1 MTQEIDRAREPAMPY
16 PPNRPPLAPAVSPQ
30 DPVLIVGGADA
41 ADLTG
46 VAEAMAPLVD
56 LALSPLAQTPF
67 RVGLVGPFGS
77 GKSFALQRLTAAMSV
92 AASQPPEAAA
102 PRHSKIIIAKFDA
115 AGLGADHTVGF
126 DPASALA
133 AAVYVALENGRD
145 GVSYAAL
152 ADDVAHGAADPGRA
166 ALAAAERHEDVSR
179 RLEAERATRGEL
191 ESRRARLTEAVLYET
206 PGSRI
211 DSMIRSS
218 RATIEARLRRFGFG
232 DGDATVNFRNL
243 LRDLAAASA
252 ARRAG
257 LALRATWAY
266 RGQSALLLIVVL
278 ALLVA
283 FGLDRLHFAAD
294 NGALADLGEGY
305 GFATVAKLISDN
317 AIWVGRAIAALI
329 VIAGL
334 ALFYD
339 LWRALG
345 FSALLYRGLRILR
358 IDMAERRRDLDA
370 SIERANRKL
379 ANLTA
384 ESEVAAKRAEAMARR
399 AGGARSISRAPGP
412 AFLKALETPAKTSRD
427 FFAEL
432 SRQITRPS
440 SPETLAPSRL
450 ILAIDNLEA
459 LAPVDAARLI
469 DATQALIGP
478 GLIALIACDPAQLAP
493 TAPAAF
499 ARTRFD
505 VIFNVAAVAGDDSA
519 KLAARLAGDGA
530 SAPPAAA
537 AKGRPV
543 LAEPLTA
550 AESALLAALAPLTEG
565 TPGAIRRLYNA
576 YRLARLSDAPRPL
589 VALMLAALQS
599 PNRDN
604 ARVLAAAVAPS
615 SEDTLEEP
623 SDMPA
628 LVAAVRA
635 ARGAHG
641 GPLSKADAAAAWNA
655 ARRWTPPQG

>member
-1 MTQEIDRAREPAMPY
+1 MTQEIDRVTREPAMPP
-16 PPNRPPLAPAVSPQ
+16 PPNRPPAASAVTSQ

-46 VAEAMAPLVD
+46 VGEAMAPLVD

-67 RVGLVGPFGS
+67 RVGLIGPFGS
-77 GKSFALQRLTAAMSV
+77 GKSFALERLTAAISV
-92 AASQPPEAAA
+92 AASQPPDAAV
-102 PRHSKIIIAKFDA
+102 PRHSKIVMANFDA
-115 AGLGADHTVGF
+115 AGLGSDHAVGF

-133 AAVYVALENGRD
+133 AAMYVALENGRD

-152 ADDVAHGAADPGRA
+152 ADEVAHGAADPGRA
-166 ALAAAERHEDVSR
+166 ALAAADRHEELSR
-179 RLEAERATRGEL
+179 RLEAERATRAEL

-218 RATIEARLRRFGFG
+218 RSTIEARLRRFGFG
-232 DGDATVNFRNL
+232 DGDATLNFRNL

-252 ARRAG
+252 VRRAG

-266 RGQSALLLIVVL
+266 RRQTALLVIVVL
-278 ALLVA
+278 ALALA
-283 FGLDRLHFAAD
+283 FGFDWLRRAAD
-294 NGALADLGEGY
+294 NGGLADLGEGY
-305 GFATVAKLISDN
+305 GANIARLISDN

-334 ALFYD
+334 ALFYN
-339 LWRALG
+339 LWRAAG

-370 SIERANRKL
+370 SIERAERKL
-379 ANLTA
+379 ANLTTEA
-384 ESEVAAKRAEAMARR
+384 EVAAKRAEALARR
-399 AGGARSISRAPGP
+399 AGGARSFARAPGP

-459 LAPVDAARLI
+459 LAPVEAARLI

-478 GLIALIACDPAQLAP
+478 GIVALIACDPAQMAP
-493 TAPAAF
+493 AAAAAF

-505 VIFNVAAVAGDDSA
+505 VVFNVAAIAGDDSA
-519 KLAARLAGDGA
+519 KLAAQLTGDGA
-530 SAPPAAA
+530 GAAPAAA
-537 AKGRPV
+537 KNRPA

-550 AESALLAALAPLTEG
+550 AEFGASRGAGAAHRRHARRDSPPLQRL
-565 TPGAIRRLYNA
+565 PSRASRR
-576 YRLARLSDAPRPL
+576 
-589 VALMLAALQS
+589 
-599 PNRDN
+599 
-604 ARVLAAAVAPS
+604 
-615 SEDTLEEP
+615 
-623 SDMPA
+623 
-628 LVAAVRA
+628 RA
-635 ARGAHG
+635 A
-641 GPLSKADAAAAWNA
+641 P
-655 ARRWTPPQG
+655 ARRADDRRAAEPQSR